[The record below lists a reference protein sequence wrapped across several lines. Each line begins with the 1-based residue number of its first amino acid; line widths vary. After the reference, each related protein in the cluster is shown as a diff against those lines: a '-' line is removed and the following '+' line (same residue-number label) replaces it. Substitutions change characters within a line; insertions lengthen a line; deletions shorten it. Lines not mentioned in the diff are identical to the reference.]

1 MKKISRRFLKMAR
14 VKFTTTLKEENIK
27 ILKKLAIDEGISAGE
42 LIEKLLELYLKEC
55 KEE

>member
-1 MKKISRRFLKMAR
+1 MAR
-14 VKFTTTLKEENIK
+14 VKFTTTLEEENIK